1 MDSEERFRTIF
12 EGATDGILAA
22 DTENQRFAFANPK
35 MCELTGYSLEELS
48 KLCVADIHPRKDL
61 PYVNEQFAK
70 QAEGKIALAIDIPI
84 LRKNNQ
90 ILYCDVNSASMKIG
104 KKQLLVGFF
113 RNITDRKKIEASLRE
128 SEKRLNKAQEIGYG
142 TFRTI

>member
-1 MDSEERFRTIF
+1 M
-12 EGATDGILAA
+12 
-22 DTENQRFAFANPK
+22 
-35 MCELTGYSLEELS
+35 
-48 KLCVADIHPRKDL
+48 ADIHPRKNL

-90 ILYCDVNSASMKIG
+90 ILYCDVNSVSMKIG

-113 RNITDRKKIEASLRE
+113 RNITDHKKIEASLRE
-128 SEKRLNKAQEIGYG
+128 SEKRLNKVQEIGYG
-142 TFRTI
+142 TFKTI